1 MKKIIS
7 LLLCLAMCCLL
18 LVGCADPAI
27 GEDLD
32 GYYDQYT
39 PEERDDLELDFYI
52 IVGEGTSNNAFP
64 TVERMINLHLSAKYK
79 TTLDMHFVTAAEYE
93 QVALAAATS
102 NGEDRADI
110 LLVAGVGMFD
120 QLYAQG
126 SLVNLNS
133 FFVSEEFGKL
143 KNNKS
148 IAESLQQATMVKEV
162 VKDAKGNDLEIS
174 VRYVVPN
181 NRIVGQY
188 EYIMVHQKSAE
199 QVSRGTDVVAEML
212 DMNSQVVTDF
222 IADLEREGLDPANC
236 IKHITDGTYAT
247 KAEYEAQG
255 YICNIVSYPTVT
267 REEAHESSFAIVKAA
282 GDTGEGEYDDHYER
296 CMEVIYE
303 INTNK
308 EMRNLLQYGVENT
321 NYVVDENGVVSH
333 ADTGSVYNMN
343 LEHTGNIFIAYYNTY
358 GWTEEVATSGE
369 AQNGQSSAA
378 SSVTTG

>member
-1 MKKIIS
+1 MKKFIS

-32 GYYDQYT
+32 DYYNEYT

-52 IVGEGTSNNAFP
+52 IVGEGTSSNALP
-64 TVERMINLHLSAKYK
+64 TVERMINSHLSAKYK
-79 TTLDMHFVTAAEYE
+79 TTLDMHFVTADEYE
-93 QVALAAATS
+93 QVALDAATS
-102 NGEDRADI
+102 NNKDRADI

-126 SLVNLNS
+126 SLVNLNE

-143 KNNKS
+143 KNSKS
-148 IAESLQQATMVKEV
+148 IAASLQQATMVKET
-162 VKDAKGNDLEIS
+162 VKDDNGNDLEIS

-181 NRIVGQY
+181 NRIVGSY

-199 QVSRGTDVVAEML
+199 QVSRGTDAVAEML
-212 DMNSQVVTDF
+212 DMDSQLVTDF
-222 IADLEREGLDPANC
+222 IADLEANGLDPENC

-255 YICNIVSYPTVT
+255 YICNVVSYPKVT
-267 REEAHESSFAIVKAA
+267 REEAHESSFAIIKAA
-282 GDTGEGEYDDHYER
+282 DDNGAGKYDDHYKR

-303 INTNK
+303 INTDA

-333 ADTGSVYNMN
+333 AGTGSVYNMN
-343 LEHTGNIFIAYYNTY
+343 LEYTGNVFIAYYNTY
-358 GWTEEVATSGE
+358 GWTEEIATSGV